1 MQMRRLFA
9 GVEVRASEDLRRALD
24 GLREELRGER
34 IRWTR
39 LENLHLT
46 VEFFGATPAEKIPA
60 LEKALASAAGK
71 SEAFALNLG
80 GLGLFGGLR
89 HPRVLWMGA
98 RSEGLRILHDRVEE
112 ALRESGWTP
121 EEREFAPHLT
131 LGRIERLKD
140 AEAFESALE
149 TRRGWSIPDQTVR
162 ELILYESVSG
172 RYVPL
177 GKWPLG
183 RASGESP
190 SGRFQGL

>member
-9 GVEVRASEDLRRALD
+9 GVEVRASEELRRALD

-71 SEAFALNLG
+71 SVAFALNLG
-80 GLGLFGGLR
+80 GLGTFGGTR
-89 HPRVLWMGA
+89 HPRVLWMGVE
-98 RSEGLRILHDRVEE
+98 SEELRILHDRVGE

-121 EEREFAPHLT
+121 EAREFAPHLT

-140 AEAFESALE
+140 AGAFESALE

-172 RYVPL
+172 RYVPF
-177 GKWPLG
+177 GRWPLG
-183 RASGESP
+183 PKPNDRTSA
-190 SGRFQGL
+190 

>member
-80 GLGLFGGLR
+80 GLGLFGGAR
-89 HPRVLWMGA
+89 HPRVLWMGTP
-98 RSEGLRILHDRVEE
+98 SEGLRILHDRVEE

-121 EEREFAPHLT
+121 EAREFAPHLT

-183 RASGESP
+183 PKPNDRTFA
-190 SGRFQGL
+190 

>member
-9 GVEVRASEDLRRALD
+9 GVEVRASEELRRALD
-24 GLREELRGER
+24 RLREELRGER

-39 LENLHLT
+39 PENLHLT
-46 VEFFGATPAEKIPA
+46 VEFFGATPEEKIPV
-60 LEKALASAAGK
+60 LEKALASAARK
-71 SEAFALNLG
+71 SESFALNLG
-80 GLGLFGGLR
+80 GLGIFGGAR

-98 RSEGLRILHDRVEE
+98 QSEGLVALHDRVEA

-121 EEREFAPHLT
+121 EAREFAPHLT

-140 AEAFESALE
+140 AGAFESALE

-172 RYVPL
+172 RYVPF
-177 GKWPLG
+177 GRWPLG
-183 RASGESP
+183 PKPNDRTSA
-190 SGRFQGL
+190 